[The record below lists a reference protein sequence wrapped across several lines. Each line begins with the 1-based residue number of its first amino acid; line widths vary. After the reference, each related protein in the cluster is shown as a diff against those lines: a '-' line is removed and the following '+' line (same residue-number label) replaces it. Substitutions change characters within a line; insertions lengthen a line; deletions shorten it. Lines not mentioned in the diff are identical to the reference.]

1 LWFFGSYQKLNRE
14 EDVTDAATQDFMR
27 SVTRNGKYAF
37 GKLTWQIT
45 DDDRVTATFFNDPQ
59 EQNGSLDSTVVNSR
73 STITEQG
80 GDNYKLEY
88 SHDWEN
94 LSIGAYAFK
103 HKGELSSLASSS
115 DPFNNVA
122 YHTNRETKTNADT
135 NLGSSGQN
143 FYTSR
148 DNKEFGFNLDYYL
161 STDWGDHATRAGFL
175 RSEGTYT
182 EQTSYLGSGEAGARY
197 TSIGLDDAGVTLA
210 QFLDS
215 GYGWVG
221 TRQITGT
228 DLARLANA
236 TGMTEAQLLASTF
249 SDTTGNP
256 DGQVNMYRILQS
268 ANEGEAYTVT

>member
-1 LWFFGSYQKLNRE
+1 EFHGSINYYLQNSNLVADNKHLAANEFSTYDAAVTLGGPIIKDKLWFFGSYQKINRE

-148 DNKEFGFNLDYYL
+148 DNKE
-161 STDWGDHATRAGFL
+161 
-175 RSEGTYT
+175 
-182 EQTSYLGSGEAGARY
+182 
-197 TSIGLDDAGVTLA
+197 
-210 QFLDS
+210 
-215 GYGWVG
+215 
-221 TRQITGT
+221 
-228 DLARLANA
+228 
-236 TGMTEAQLLASTF
+236 
-249 SDTTGNP
+249 
-256 DGQVNMYRILQS
+256 
-268 ANEGEAYTVT
+268 